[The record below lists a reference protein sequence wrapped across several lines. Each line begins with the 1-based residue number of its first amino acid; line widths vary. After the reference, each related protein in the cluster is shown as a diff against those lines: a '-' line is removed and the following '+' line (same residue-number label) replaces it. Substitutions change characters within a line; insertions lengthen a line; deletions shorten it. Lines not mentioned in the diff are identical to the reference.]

1 MIFQWQSV
9 LENVPLLAASLIVTL
24 EAALAGLLG
33 GFIIGVT
40 VCSMRMSPKP
50 LLRKLGGAYIFVFRG
65 IPLLVQLLFIY
76 YFLPHAGLPNIP
88 PMAAAIMGL
97 SLVAGAY
104 TAEILRGGFLAI
116 PGGQLEAAGL
126 LGLSPMQ
133 MLLRIKVPQAV
144 RLTLPALV
152 NEMILLI
159 KASSLISVVGIV
171 DLTRTAQNLA
181 ASDYLFLQNY
191 LLLAG
196 FYCLINMPLA
206 WVGTRLEQ
214 RMGRSLA

>member
-1 MIFQWQSV
+1 MIFEWQSV

-24 EAALAGLLG
+24 EASLAGLLG

-40 VCSMRMSPKP
+40 VCSLRMSPTP

-65 IPLLVQLLFIY
+65 IPLLVQLLLIY
-76 YFLPHAGLPNIP
+76 YFLPHLGLPNIP
-88 PMAAAIMGL
+88 PMAAAIIGL
-97 SLVAGAY
+97 SLAAGAY

-116 PGGQLEAAGL
+116 PGGQLEAADL

-133 MLLRIKVPQAV
+133 MLLRIEVPQAV

-159 KASSLISVVGIV
+159 KASSLISVVGIA

-196 FYCLINMPLA
+196 FYCVINIPLA
-206 WVGTRLEQ
+206 FVGNRLEH